1 MSSSSSS
8 GSRREEP
15 VGEGMAGSARGGAA
29 GLIGRLI
36 VRLATRIHPVYR
48 VCPLRRLRDKLERW
62 IADGLGDRIGR
73 RVDGDLELLAPQ
85 ARLLRFDLVVQQV
98 RLMIQLEAL
107 LPQVQHEH
115 RDQNAAREAE

>member
-1 MSSSSSS
+1 MSSSSSSS
-8 GSRREEP
+8 GSRREGP
-15 VGEGMAGSARGGAA
+15 VGEGMAGGARGGSA
-29 GLIGRLI
+29 GLVGRLI
-36 VRLATRIHPVYR
+36 VRLAARVHPVYR

-98 RLMIQLEAL
+98 RLVIQFKAL
-107 LPQVQHEH
+107 
-115 RDQNAAREAE
+115 